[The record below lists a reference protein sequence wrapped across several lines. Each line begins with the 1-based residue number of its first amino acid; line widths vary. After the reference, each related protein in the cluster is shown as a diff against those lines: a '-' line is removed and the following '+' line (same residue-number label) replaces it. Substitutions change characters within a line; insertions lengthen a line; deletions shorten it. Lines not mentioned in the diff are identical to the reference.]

1 MNQNSDEENLKRVD
15 FKKGFFKK
23 VKLFAVFNVYRSRG
37 RNSKALLR

>member
-23 VKLFAVFNVYRSRG
+23 VQYYTTTVLFSC
-37 RNSKALLR
+37 

>member
-23 VKLFAVFNVYRSRG
+23 VKLSIFPH
-37 RNSKALLR
+37 